1 MILSQSIHE
10 SVFQS
15 FLAFSHV
22 LWEVDMAERV
32 QIFELTSWV
41 LASLMVVLISYYA
54 MRSTFMDLSSQ
65 LFAQIFSSMDVN
77 VSGVYCNY
85 DTGLRWNF

>member
-1 MILSQSIHE
+1 MKLSQSIHE

-15 FLAFSHV
+15 VLAFSRV
-22 LWEVDMAERV
+22 LWEIDMAERV

-41 LASLMVVLISYYA
+41 LLASLMVVFIKFYYA
-54 MRSTFMDLSSQ
+54 MRSTLMDLSSQ

-77 VSGVYCNY
+77 VPGV
-85 DTGLRWNF
+85 